1 MLRGNGSVSNFIC
14 TDDVWLLVHINLK
27 YGMLQLNFIKFNSHQ
42 VWIAGRPR
50 ETISIEANLKCN
62 FKCTD
67 HAIFKTRYNDD
78 DDDDDDDR
86 LLLRNG
92 WLMKGVR
99 PVSSRDH
106 C

>member
-1 MLRGNGSVSNFIC
+1 M
-14 TDDVWLLVHINLK
+14 
-27 YGMLQLNFIKFNSHQ
+27 IKCNSHQ

-62 FKCTD
+62 LKCTD
-67 HAIFKTRYNDD
+67 RAIFKTRYSDDDGD

-86 LLLRNG
+86 LILRNG
-92 WLMKGVR
+92 WLMKAVR